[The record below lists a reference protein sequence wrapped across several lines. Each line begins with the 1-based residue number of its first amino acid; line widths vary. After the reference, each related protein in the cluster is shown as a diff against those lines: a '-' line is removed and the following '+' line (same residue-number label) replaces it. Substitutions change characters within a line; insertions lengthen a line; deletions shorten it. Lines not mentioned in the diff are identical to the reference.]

1 MLDTNAAKTKHV
13 TTKQFQN
20 YIYHNLCK
28 NYLDKCS
35 DELVGYK
42 NSKTLVLIFGYN
54 GFALESVE
62 SMREH
67 DTSEK
72 TIKEYYLQVP
82 NPLYKTKID
91 DSKKVDKA
99 IIKKFLKQLTN
110 KLTISILLTP
120 LMYEVP
126 IPAPNPNRVVYT
138 EDSYYHWILSNLS
151 RILNILSK
159 KDNGYDFYYNH
170 CFDELLRFL
179 LQEPDFDDYLL
190 NDFPRYKRMVD
201 KSSEKLAFFLIYLIS
216 KEKLDM
222 KDCTLLA
229 LFTKEVMA
237 FPIPAL
243 RLIVLLGNVCNRVK
257 INLSAL
263 PFNYLPIIYAGVC
276 NTQDKY
282 KTEVLEYNLKHFN
295 FKVVSQ
301 SDLDAFKRNLKQVSM
316 PSNDIVIMTIDDLVA
331 MLKKYQPKID
341 KGEYQAE
348 IDKILH
354 YKCEKA

>member
-1 MLDTNAAKTKHV
+1 MLDTNEVKNKHV
-13 TTKQFQN
+13 TTKQFQK

-28 NYLDKCS
+28 NYMDKCS

-42 NSKTLVLIFGYN
+42 NSRTLVLIFGYN

-72 TIKEYYLQVP
+72 TIKEYYLRVP

-99 IIKKFLKQLTN
+99 VIKRFFKQLTN

-190 NDFPRYKRMVD
+190 NDFSRYKRMVD

-216 KEKLDM
+216 KEKLNM
-222 KDCTLLA
+222 KDCTLLT

-237 FPIPAL
+237 FPIPAI
-243 RLIVLLGNVCNRVK
+243 RLILLLANVCNRIK

-263 PFNYLPIIYAGVC
+263 PFNYLPLIYACVC
-276 NTQDKY
+276 NTQDEY
-282 KTEVLEYNLKHFN
+282 KTDILEDNLKHLN

-316 PSNDIVIMTIDDLVA
+316 PSNDIVIMTINDLVA

-348 IDKILH
+348 IDKVLH
-354 YKCEKA
+354 YTCENA